1 MAFDKSVFA
10 ARLRG
15 KRAEADISQ
24 EELAS
29 KCGISTSSVI
39 AYESG
44 DTCPLFETACALAE
58 ALGCT
63 PNDLI
68 GWGAN

>member
-1 MAFDKSVFA
+1 MDFSKPVFA
-10 ARLRG
+10 AMLRS

-24 EELAS
+24 EELAEAS
-29 KCGISTSSVI
+29 GVSLTAIKL
-39 AYESG
+39 YESG
-44 DTCPLFETACALAE
+44 SSGPLFETVCKLSK

-68 GWGAN
+68 GA